1 MSWKLRLIVLGL
13 VVIMLA
19 LQYRLWV
26 GEGSIAEVRQ
36 LKRQIAEQR
45 ADLAA
50 LNERN
55 EALKAEVAGL
65 KKGLAAVEARAR
77 SELGMIRE
85 GETFYQVTP
94 PADRL
99 NRE

>member
-1 MSWKLRLIVLGL
+1 MSWKTRVIVLGL
-13 VVIMLA
+13 VVALLS

-26 GEGSIAEVRQ
+26 GDGSIAEVRQ
-36 LKRQIAEQR
+36 LKRQIAEQQ
-45 ADLAA
+45 AKLAT

-55 EALKAEVAGL
+55 ASLKAEVAGL

-85 GETFYQVTP
+85 GETYYQVIP
-94 PADRL
+94 PADS
-99 NRE
+99 NEHE

>member
-1 MSWKLRLIVLGL
+1 MSWKLSLIVLGL
-13 VVIMLA
+13 VVIMLS

-26 GEGSIAEVRQ
+26 GDGSIAELRQ
-36 LKRQIAEQR
+36 LKHQIAEQR

-65 KKGLAAVEARAR
+65 KMGLAAVEARAR
-77 SELGMIRE
+77 LELGMIRE
-85 GETFYQVTP
+85 GETFYQIIP
-94 PADRL
+94 PAETL
-99 NRE
+99 KRE